1 MGRGGKRPGAGRRPG
16 AKGKLTIGR
25 ELAQAKAQAALPSVF
40 EGNALTLFQQVYRDP
55 TNDLKVRIDAA
66 AKAIAYELPRPEFSA
81 PAGDVVPLHERLR
94 AYARARL
101 IQDSEG
107 KVVDTGQSQKERV
120 GLQPV
125 HRHRQDLD
133 ENDPAFRSK
142 TSDDAEGINAKQAP
156 PRAPDWRYSDDDDGN
171 WMTV

>member
-1 MGRGGKRPGAGRRPG
+1 LEAIAASGLTPLDYMLSVMRDEKVEAHRRD
-16 AKGKLTIGR
+16 
-25 ELAQAKAQAALPSVF
+25 EMAKAAAPYVH
-40 EGNALTLFQQVYRDP
+40 P
-55 TNDLKVRIDAA
+55 RI
-66 AKAIAYELPRPEFSA
+66 A
-81 PAGDVVPLHERLR
+81 PAQPGHPDPDFVPLHIRIRE
-94 AYARARL
+94 YARQAA
-101 IQDSEG
+101 IHGSNG

-142 TSDDAEGINAKQAP
+142 TPDDAEGIKAKQAP
-156 PRAPDWRYSDDDDGN
+156 PRAPDWRYADDDDGN

>member
-1 MGRGGKRPGAGRRPG
+1 MC
-16 AKGKLTIGR
+16 
-25 ELAQAKAQAALPSVF
+25 ALPEQF
-40 EGNALTLFQQVYRDP
+40 QGNALALLQMIYRD
-55 TNDLKVRIDAA
+55 TKLELRVRIDAA
-66 AKAIAYELPRPEFSA
+66 SKALPFEVAKPEASTA
-81 PAGDVVPLHERLR
+81 ASDVVPLRLQ

-101 IQDSEG
+101 IQASEG

-133 ENDPAFRSK
+133 ENDPASRSK
-142 TSDDAEGINAKQAP
+142 TPDDAEGANAKPAP
-156 PRAPDWRYSDDDDGN
+156 PRAPDWRYADDDDGN